1 MALHTLGTTAATSL
15 VTLAPWSAVLLDTDV
30 GNVDNMIA
38 NDTNFAAIQGFAPQ
52 GPTAIWG
59 TGSTHG
65 NTTLD
70 TLVATGSS
78 APLSQ
83 IKVGMVVLGP
93 AFPAGT
99 FVTQIVSGTSVLL
112 SNNAS
117 NNATGQTVAFLPNDV
132 DGPQTGSISR
142 FGNTL
147 TIPNRGRLRVLP
159 GDYVA
164 YDPVTGF
171 PILVSGAAVA
181 QPGSVWS
188 YT

>member
-1 MALHTLGTTAATSL
+1 MALHTLGTAATTSL

-30 GNVDNMIA
+30 GNVDNMLTS
-38 NDTNFAAIQGFAPQ
+38 DTRFGSIQGYSPA

-59 TGSTHG
+59 TGSTHS

-70 TLVATGSS
+70 TLVAVGAS

-83 IKVGMVVLGP
+83 IKVGYVVLGP
-93 AFPAGT
+93 SFPAGT

-112 SNNAS
+112 SSNAS
-117 NNATGQTVAFLPNDV
+117 NTAAGQIVAFVPPDA
-132 DGPQTGSISR
+132 DGSLGGNVSR
-142 FGNTL
+142 QGATL
-147 TIPNRGRLRVLP
+147 TVPNRGRLRILP

-181 QPGSVWS
+181 QAGSVWS